1 MKMADQFG
9 NDLRVGVGL
18 KLESVIFQVSLHIL
32 VVGDDAVMNDNE
44 VVVLSGPLGMRIHLR
59 RYTMGCPTGMSNA
72 DVHVMRSF
80 QVQVLCFGSN
90 LILEGLDLTLF
101 LYQNNGVVGFTSINS
116 NACKEVIVKFEL

>member
-1 MKMADQFG
+1 MEMADQFG
-9 NDLRVGVGL
+9 NDLRVGVGF

-44 VVVLSGPLGMRIHLR
+44 VVVLSGPLGMRIDLR
-59 RYTMGCPTGMSNA
+59 RYAMGCPTGMSNA
-72 DVHVMRSF
+72 DMYVVRSF
-80 QVQVLCFGSN
+80 QVQVLCFGIN

-116 NACKEVIVKFEL
+116 NP